1 MILSQ
6 IIFWF
11 QSLRF
16 LPTQSMV
23 EDVSTLVLL
32 AATILVYRTFREW
45 YLLIWIV
52 GWVLY
57 FVSLE
62 ALAIGPST
70 RDPRLATA
78 TTYVAFI
85 LSVTFFVVAVLFY
98 TNSRK
103 YLLLVGLLAAFGVD
117 IALVRVFWLPSST
130 VLLYAMHAVYHVIAV
145 VGAIRLAL
153 FSRGRRELGPWM
165 LTVMLLLL
173 HLDES
178 PGAVHWGLPGVDTG
192 IMVLLGLGMLFL
204 VLDDSKAHVR
214 RLAVVNAL
222 TTAIAEARD
231 HGTMMKTGLTQL
243 KKLFGARAA
252 WFRSLEEDLLVI
264 EQQIDMP
271 EEYLRKFREIPLATS
286 HSNRLME
293 DRVAAKIRTSML
305 ESDHAND
312 AAGAGFEHLL
322 LVPVSG
328 KTSALGILCLGMPR
342 ARSYTPDEMRFLTT
356 TANQLGIAAENLR
369 MVEQIVRSQRQW
381 VRTFDSIADLVLV
394 HDCEQRI
401 LNVNRALLQ
410 RLGKRHSE
418 VVGKTCA
425 AILPNAAGGCPYCFR
440 AQEGG
445 TDGPDAC
452 FGGYSMVSTSS
463 YTEELG
469 NTIGTVHIIADTTDR
484 RAADERYRLL
494 FEEAQEGVFVS
505 TPEGRLLDCNTAFIR
520 LLGYDS
526 RAEVL
531 SMDIATQLYKYPEDR
546 VQFMREMRANG
557 YVRNHEVIVRRK
569 DGTSITLLENSFAT
583 RHESGRV
590 DRYQGFLVDI
600 TEKKR
605 AEEDIQRRNHE
616 LYALNAIAVVA
627 TQSFDLDEILNVTL
641 RQVVDLFA
649 ADMGAILVTEPDSR
663 LLRPR
668 ASFGLISPAG
678 PSVLE
683 IEIPE
688 DFWERLVAARAE
700 IITEV
705 HGPKL
710 PPVMQRLV
718 EDEKLRAWMW
728 VVMWSQNR
736 PLGVIGV
743 STRLDREFAK
753 TDENLICAIG
763 RQLASTI
770 EKVRLYE
777 ETSRAYENLR
787 QTQEQLLQSEK
798 MSAVGQLIAGVAHE
812 LNNPLTA
819 ILGYAQLLES
829 EPLGERA
836 SDFVAKLYRQT
847 QRTHRVVLNLLSFAR
862 QRKPH
867 KQAVDLRRILNDTLA
882 LREYD
887 LKINNITVERHYD
900 AQAPMIFGD
909 AHQLEQVFL
918 NIVNNA
924 VDSMLENARGGTLSI
939 NIRNDDNDVFTEI
952 KDTGNGIRE
961 PNRVFDPFYTTKK
974 VGKGTGLGLSICY
987 GIIQEHG
994 GDISASNHPDGGAL
1008 FAVRFPLAIRLGVHV
1023 QGDRPGNGKK
1033 EFPGCVLVVEDE
1045 QVLLEFEIAALKQAC
1060 AGVASACSGSEAI
1073 QLLSEGKFGAII
1085 IDGRLSGP
1093 LSASDV
1099 YHWIVE
1105 NQPHMRQRIVFTLPQ
1120 SGESELRSFLTA
1132 NNLPSIAK
1140 PFAAEDLLA
1149 AIQRM
1154 PLIEASRDA

>member
-1 MILSQ
+1 MIL
-6 IIFWF
+6 FPAVF
-11 QSLRF
+11 FLQSLRF
-16 LPTQSMV
+16 LPTETMV
-23 EDVSTLVLL
+23 EGAGTLALL
-32 AATILVYRTFREW
+32 AAAILVYRTFRER
-45 YLLIWIV
+45 YLLVWIT
-52 GWVLY
+52 GWLLY

-62 ALAIGPST
+62 ALAIGPSIH
-70 RDPRLATA
+70 DPRLINAIA
-78 TTYVAFI
+78 YVTFI
-85 LSVTFFVVAVLFY
+85 LSVTFFVVAVLLY
-98 TNSRK
+98 SNSRK
-103 YLLLVGLLAAFGVD
+103 YLLLVGLLAAVGID
-117 IALVRVFWLPSST
+117 IALLRTLWFPTST
-130 VLLYAMHAVYHVIAV
+130 GLMYAMHAVYHVIAV

-153 FSRGRRELGPWM
+153 FSRGRRDLGPWM

-178 PGAVHWGLPGVDTG
+178 AGTIHWGFPGVDTA
-192 IMVLLGLGMLFL
+192 IIVLLGLGMLFL
-204 VLDDSKAHVR
+204 VLDDSKANVR

-222 TTAIAEARD
+222 TTAIAEAQD
-231 HGTMMKTGLTQL
+231 HGSMMKTGLIQL
-243 KKLFGARAA
+243 KNLFGARAA
-252 WFRSLEEDLLVI
+252 WFRFLDGDKLVLG
-264 EQQIDMP
+264 QQIDMP
-271 EEYLRKFREIPLATS
+271 DEYFQKYQEVPLATAYS
-286 HSNRLME
+286 TRLLR
-293 DRVAAKIRTSML
+293 DRIAAKVRISTL
-305 ESDHAND
+305 EPDHANN
-312 AAGAGFEHLL
+312 AAVAGFEHLL
-322 LVPVSG
+322 LVPVLG
-328 KTSALGILCLGMPR
+328 KSSALGILCLGMPR
-342 ARSYTPDEMRFLTT
+342 ARSYTPDEMRFLAT
-356 TANQLGIAAENLR
+356 TANQLGMAAENLR

-381 VRTFDSIADLVLV
+381 VRTFDSIDDLVLV
-394 HDCEQRI
+394 HDCEQRV

-410 RLGKRHSE
+410 RLGRPHSE
-418 VVGKTCA
+418 VVGNTCA
-425 AILPNAAGGCPYCFR
+425 AVLPNAAGGCPYCLR
-440 AQEGG
+440 SQDGG
-445 TDGPDAC
+445 GEGPDPC
-452 FGGYSMVSTSS
+452 FGGFSMVSTSS

-484 RAADERYRLL
+484 RAAEERYRLL

-505 TPEGRLLDCNTAFIR
+505 TPEGNLLDCNTAFIR
-520 LLGYDS
+520 MLGYDS

-531 SMDIATQLYKYPEDR
+531 AMDIASQLYKHPEDR
-546 VQFMREMRANG
+546 TRFMREMRANG
-557 YVRNHEVIVRRK
+557 YVRNHEVTVRRK
-569 DGTSITLLENSFAT
+569 DGTTITLLENSFAT
-583 RHESGRV
+583 RQENGRV

-649 ADMGAILVTEPDSR
+649 ADMGAILIAEPNSR

-668 ASFGLISPAG
+668 ASFGVLSPAG

-683 IEIPE
+683 MEIPE
-688 DFWERLVAARAE
+688 EFWERLLASRTE
-700 IITEV
+700 IVSEV

-710 PPVMQRLV
+710 PPVMQRLL
-718 EDEKLRAWMW
+718 EEEKLRAWMW
-728 VVMWSQNR
+728 VVMWSQDR

-743 STRLDREFAK
+743 SSRIEREFVK

-847 QRTHRVVLNLLSFAR
+847 QRTHRVVQNLLSFAR

-887 LKINNITVERHYD
+887 LKINNITVKHHCDE
-900 AQAPMIFGD
+900 QVPMIFGD

-924 VDSMLENARGGTLSI
+924 VDSMLEIAHGGALSI
-939 NIRNDDNDVFTEI
+939 RTWNDKTDAFVEF
-952 KDTGNGIRE
+952 KDSGDGIRE

-994 GDISASNHPDGGAL
+994 GEIFASNHPDGGAVFVIRL
-1008 FAVRFPLAIRLGVHV
+1008 PLATQPESGV
-1023 QGDRPGNGKK
+1023 RWKFPSNEKK
-1033 EFPGCVLVVEDE
+1033 ELPDRVLVIEDE
-1045 QVLLEFEIAALKQAC
+1045 QVLLEFEIEALKQAHVD
-1060 AGVASACSGSEAI
+1060 VASACSGSEAI
-1073 QLLSEGKFGAII
+1073 RLLSDGKFGAII
-1085 IDGRLSGP
+1085 IDGRLSGTT
-1093 LSASDV
+1093 SAPDV

-1105 NQPHMRQRIVFTLPQ
+1105 NQSHMTKRIVFTLPQ
-1120 SGESELRSFLTA
+1120 SGESELRGFLAA

-1140 PFAAEDLLA
+1140 PFAAEDLIA
-1149 AIQRM
+1149 ALLRM
-1154 PLIEASRDA
+1154 TPLDTPREA

>member
-1 MILSQ
+1 MILSPAV
-6 IIFWF
+6 FWL
-11 QSLRF
+11 QLLRF
-16 LPTQSMV
+16 LPTESMV
-23 EDVSTLVLL
+23 EGAGTLALL
-32 AATILVYRTFREW
+32 AAAILVYRTFRER
-45 YLLIWIV
+45 YLLIWIA
-52 GWVLY
+52 GWLLY

-62 ALAIGPST
+62 ALAAGPFT
-70 RDPRLATA
+70 GDPRLANA
-78 TTYVAFI
+78 IAYVAF
-85 LSVTFFVVAVLFY
+85 LLAVTFFVVAVLLY
-98 TNSRK
+98 SNSRK
-103 YLLLVGLLAAFGVD
+103 YLLLVGLLSAVGID
-117 IALVRVFWLPSST
+117 ISLLRTLWFPSS
-130 VLLYAMHAVYHVIAV
+130 LGFMYAMHAVYHVIAAI
-145 VGAIRLAL
+145 GAVRMAL

-178 PGAVHWGLPGVDTG
+178 PGTIHWGLPGVDTA
-192 IMVLLGLGMLFL
+192 IIVLLGLGMLFL
-204 VLDDSKAHVR
+204 VLDDSRANVR

-222 TTAIAEARD
+222 TTAIAEAQD
-231 HGTMMKTGLTQL
+231 NGTMMKTGLTQL
-243 KKLFGARAA
+243 KNLLGARAA
-252 WFRSLEEDLLVI
+252 WFRSLEGDTLVLS
-264 EQQIDMP
+264 QHIDMP
-271 EEYLRKFREIPLATS
+271 DEYVRKYQEIPLATAYS
-286 HSNRLME
+286 ARLMR
-293 DRVAAKIRTSML
+293 DKIAAKVRVTTL
-305 ESDHAND
+305 EAEHAND
-312 AAGAGFEHLL
+312 AAEAGFEHLL
-322 LVPVSG
+322 LIPVSG
-328 KTSALGILCLGMPR
+328 KSSALGMLCLGMPR
-342 ARSYTPDEMRFLTT
+342 ARSYTPDEMRFLAT
-356 TANQLGIAAENLR
+356 TANQLGMAAENLG

-381 VRTFDSIADLVLV
+381 VRTFDSIDDLVLV
-394 HDCEQRI
+394 HDCEQRV

-410 RLGKRHSE
+410 RLGRPHSE

-425 AILPNAAGGCPYCFR
+425 AVLPNAGGGCPYCHR
-440 AQEGG
+440 SQEGG
-445 TDGPDAC
+445 GEGPDAC
-452 FGGYSMVSTSS
+452 FGGFSMVSTSS

-484 RAADERYRLL
+484 RAAEERYRLL

-505 TPEGRLLDCNTAFIR
+505 TPEGRLLDCNAAFVR

-531 SMDIATQLYKYPEDR
+531 TMDIATQLYKHPEDR
-546 VQFMREMRANG
+546 TRFMREMRANG
-557 YVRNHEVIVRRK
+557 YVRNHEVTVRRK
-569 DGTSITLLENSFAT
+569 DGTTITLLENSFAT
-583 RHESGRV
+583 RHEDGRV

-649 ADMGAILVTEPDSR
+649 ADMGAILVAEPNSR
-663 LLRPR
+663 VLHPR
-668 ASFGLISPAG
+668 ASFGVISSAG

-683 IEIPE
+683 MEIPE
-688 DFWERLVAARAE
+688 DFWERLLATRTE
-700 IITEV
+700 IVNEV
-705 HGPKL
+705 HGPSL
-710 PPVMQRLV
+710 PPVMRRLL
-718 EDEKLRAWMW
+718 EEEKLRAWMW
-728 VVMWSQNR
+728 VVMWSQDR

-743 STRLDREFAK
+743 SSRLEREFVK

-829 EPLGERA
+829 EPLSERA

-847 QRTHRVVLNLLSFAR
+847 QRTHRVVQNLLSFAR

-867 KQAVDLRRILNDTLA
+867 KQAVDLCRIVNDTLV

-887 LKINNITVERHYD
+887 LKINNITVERNGD
-900 AQAPMIFGD
+900 TQVPMIFGD

-924 VDSMLENARGGTLSI
+924 VDSMLENARGGALR
-939 NIRNDDNDVFTEI
+939 IRIWNDDTDAFAEF
-952 KDTGNGIRE
+952 KDSGNGIRE

-994 GDISASNHPDGGAL
+994 GDIVASNHPDGGAVFTIRL
-1008 FAVRFPLAIRLGVHV
+1008 PLAPQPESRT
-1023 QGDRPGNGKK
+1023 QWNSPANGKK
-1033 EFPGCVLVVEDE
+1033 DCSGRVLVIEDE
-1045 QVLLEFEIAALKQAC
+1045 QVLLEFEISALKQTRVDA
-1060 AGVASACSGSEAI
+1060 ASACNGTDAI
-1073 QLLSEGKFGAII
+1073 QLLSDEKFGAIV
-1085 IDGRLSGP
+1085 IDGKLFGTP
-1093 LSASDV
+1093 SAPDI
-1099 YHWIVE
+1099 YRWIVE
-1105 NQPHMRQRIVFTLPQ
+1105 NQPHMARRILFTLPQ
-1120 SGESELRSFLTA
+1120 SGEGDLRSFLAA

-1140 PFAAEDLLA
+1140 PFAAEDLIA
-1149 AIQRM
+1149 AILRMM
-1154 PLIEASRDA
+1154 PLDAQQDA